1 MTTGQ
6 AEQVD
11 KNGDS
16 RLITLVRGLM
26 ERGGFYWCYLAIKP
40 SLAKKFQQAVA
51 NKYNIQNFAKD
62 EYGEVIVS
70 GRGKEPPAEITK
82 KVTEMFGVTMK
93 QIEQGESEIA
103 IAKVLA
109 AMEST
114 ASQQQAPK

>member
-1 MTTGQ
+1 VPEAQPDQFKKGE
-6 AEQVD
+6 A
-11 KNGDS
+11 

-51 NKYNIQNFAKD
+51 NKYNIQNFTKD

-82 KVTEMFGVTMK
+82 KVTEMFGVTLQ
-93 QIEQGESEIA
+93 QIEEGNSEVA
-103 IAKVLA
+103 IAKIVA